1 MPAATTAAAVR
12 PRGGSESD
20 AGDATCDVGRPTEDG
35 DCGGGE
41 MATAALTMPP
51 ISTGRTTG
59 SRSAA
64 AAEAIWR
71 REGRCGQGQ
80 RQQRRRPRPLLE
92 AATNI
97 HFLSDKV
104 NKK

>member
-1 MPAATTAAAVR
+1 MYFTCTDYYFVNTASCAPAATTAAAVR

-41 MATAALTMPP
+41 MAVAASTMPP
-51 ISTGRTTG
+51 MATGRTTR

-64 AAEAIWR
+64 AAEAIW
-71 REGRCGQGQ
+71 
-80 RQQRRRPRPLLE
+80 
-92 AATNI
+92 
-97 HFLSDKV
+97 
-104 NKK
+104 